1 MSNAL
6 DIKAQA
12 LDRKASVV
20 ASADVTHRP
29 TSLETCLSVPL
40 DRRFL
45 VRLWA
50 FHVDEEGAQIEA
62 AVEMTG

>member
-12 LDRKASVV
+12 LDSTPPVG

-45 VRLWA
+45 VRLCA
-50 FHVDEEGAQIEA
+50 RHVDEEGAQIEA